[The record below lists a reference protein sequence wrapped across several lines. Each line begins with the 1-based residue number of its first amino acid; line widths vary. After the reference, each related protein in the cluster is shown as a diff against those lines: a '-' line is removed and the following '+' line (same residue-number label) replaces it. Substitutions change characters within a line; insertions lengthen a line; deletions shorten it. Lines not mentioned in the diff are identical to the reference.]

1 MYFSIIEIGGEK
13 MDTVEKQ
20 VIKMGTS
27 AGIYLEKKV
36 LFASGID
43 IGDKLQIKCSK
54 NKITLIK
61 SDNKGDK

>member
-1 MYFSIIEIGGEK
+1 MGGEI
-13 MDTVEKQ
+13 MANVEKQ

-27 AGIYLEKKV
+27 AGVYLEKKV

-61 SDNKGDK
+61 SENKGDK